1 MELMYGAVHQL
12 YKHIKMLPVFDP
24 LKPVYIFAGSGNN
37 GGDGI
42 GLARLM
48 GEEGMAVRL
57 YHCDSK
63 TPAQENQNMR
73 KHIPYRKHV
82 SVHHIRSEEDFP
94 EIEPSA
100 FIIDAIFGHGIN
112 RPADGI
118 WLHLRSEEHT
128 SELQSRGHLVCR
140 LLLEKKNTH

>member
-1 MELMYGAVHQL
+1 MKVLNQEQIRWVDQQTLLYQNLSPMELMYGAVHQL

-63 TPAQENQNMR
+63 TPSQENQTMR

-100 FIIDAIFGHGIN
+100 LD
-112 RPADGI
+112 RK
-118 WLHLRSEEHT
+118 ST
-128 SELQSRGHLVCR
+128 R
-140 LLLEKKNTH
+140 LNSSHVAS